1 MFDDEYRSGFREV
14 EKQAWWTL
22 PRIAMFLVVLLVVLT
37 AINFIGTGGD
47 LALYKFW
54 APKYANAQRQVFENT
69 QSYVQGKVEY
79 LMRLRFQYQQAK
91 EDKEDTRAAG
101 LRTLILDEASTV
113 DNDKLPP
120 DLQAFI
126 SRLKE

>member
-1 MFDDEYRSGFREV
+1 MNEYRDGFREV
-14 EKQAWWTL
+14 QRDVVWTL
-22 PRIAMFLVVLLVVLT
+22 PQIFLVALIALVVIYGLGFL
-37 AINFIGTGGD
+37 ATGGD
-47 LALYKFW
+47 LAIYRFW
-54 APKYANAQRQVFENT
+54 APKQANAQRVVFENT

-79 LMRLRFQYQQAK
+79 LTRLRFQYQQALI
-91 EDKEDTRAAG
+91 DKEDTRAAG

-120 DLQAFI
+120 DLRAFI

>member
-1 MFDDEYRSGFREV
+1 MNDEYRNGFREV
-14 EKQAWWTL
+14 EREFRWSL
-22 PRIAMFLVVLLVVLT
+22 PRVAFAAILIMLLMYGLGFL
-37 AINFIGTGGD
+37 ATGGD
-47 LALYKFW
+47 LAIYRFW
-54 APKYANAQRQVFENT
+54 APKQANAQRIVFENT

-79 LMRLRFQYQQAK
+79 LTRLRFQYQQAK

-113 DNDKLPP
+113 DNNKLPP

>member
-1 MFDDEYRSGFREV
+1 MNEYRDGFREV
-14 EKQAWWTL
+14 QRDVVWTL
-22 PRIAMFLVVLLVVLT
+22 PRIFLVALIALVVIYGLGFL
-37 AINFIGTGGD
+37 ATGGD
-47 LALYKFW
+47 LAIYRFW
-54 APKYANAQRQVFENT
+54 APKQANAQRVVFENT

-79 LMRLRFQYQQAK
+79 LTRLRFQYQQALI
-91 EDKEDTRAAG
+91 DKEDTRAAG

-120 DLQAFI
+120 DLRAFI

>member
-1 MFDDEYRSGFREV
+1 VIYGLGFL
-14 EKQAWWTL
+14 A
-22 PRIAMFLVVLLVVLT
+22 
-37 AINFIGTGGD
+37 TGGD
-47 LALYKFW
+47 LAIYRFW
-54 APKYANAQRQVFENT
+54 APKQANAQRVVFENT

-79 LMRLRFQYQQAK
+79 LTRLRFQYQQALI
-91 EDKEDTRAAG
+91 DKEDTRAAG

-120 DLQAFI
+120 DLRAFI